1 MAKEKVDFKPKEET
15 PNVETLMTQL
25 NNLNAQNKMLKDRL
39 NQAIEQIQ
47 FLSQNE
53 FHKKLEWLWKVI
65 TLENSVAI
73 FSPDFY
79 DTCVAEF
86 IDMMTP
92 QVPEEEAKKS
102 E

>member
-1 MAKEKVDFKPKEET
+1 MAKEKVDFNTTEKA

-25 NNLNAQNKMLKDRL
+25 NNLNTQNKMLKDRL
-39 NQAIEQIQ
+39 NQDIEQIQ

-65 TLENSVAI
+65 TLEGSADI

-86 IDMMTP
+86 MDMMTP